1 MNSPEYTP
9 QYVEPSE
16 LRALFKLTDARCHR
30 FHGSGDSPFV
40 HSSGVLVLLCR
51 YCVKSLNGQVTI
63 VATKMPNDP
72 GEKPVVRRNPRSTKA
87 RVFWRKREGVKG
99 R

>member
-30 FHGSGDSPFV
+30 CHGSGDSPFI

-63 VATKMPNDP
+63 VHSPPDRIDRPGKKKMRTNP
-72 GEKPVVRRNPRSTKA
+72 GSTKS
-87 RVFWRKREGVKG
+87 FWRKRREVKG